1 MNNLCVSEAAV
12 KLLFDYPFWVELY
25 YTMKVVEDSTIPT
38 LQTDG
43 KTMWVNPE
51 FFNGLAFDYRVSAL
65 AHETCHKMLLH
76 PTRGRHHKNPWRN
89 IAMDILVN
97 QMLKDN
103 GFKIHP
109 GWVQPE
115 ERFRGWTYEAIYY
128 ALIEEHQKEPPTPP
142 ATQPPPEEDEEQ
154 EQGKGEAGDGPE
166 GEEEPSED
174 DLEEQAESDAKE
186 KVDGEDETNV
196 EGDQEGDEEGEPQD
210 GAGDEE
216 GEEEAEGDSAGGAGN
231 DADDADVPEKYK
243 GAWDDVKPFEGSDAQ
258 AEAFEE
264 KVIEQVE
271 QALETARGMGRAPKG
286 MEGEVK
292 KLGTPPE
299 EQWYDHLR
307 RYFQE
312 LRVGEYNWYKLNR
325 MMAVIFRIVA
335 PTQFTEQMGPVVI
348 FRDASGSCMSPY
360 LQGEF
365 TDHVNSILTEA
376 HPSTTYVADFE
387 MGVTAIEEVAPGEME
402 FSKRPRGGGGTDF
415 SDLFDYLERE
425 GIVPHVAIVLTDMY
439 GTFPQHEPDY
449 PVIWASITPGVE
461 APFGETIHI
470 KTKGRLA

>member
-1 MNNLCVSEAAV
+1 MKDLCVSEAAV
-12 KLLFDYPFWVELY
+12 KLLFNYPFWVELY

-109 GWVQPE
+109 DWVQPE

-142 ATQPPPEEDEEQ
+142 ATQPPPEEEEEQ
-154 EQGKGEAGDGPE
+154 DG
-166 GEEEPSED
+166 GN
-174 DLEEQAESDAKE
+174 
-186 KVDGEDETNV
+186 G
-196 EGDQEGDEEGEPQD
+196 EGDDAP
-210 GAGDEE
+210 EE
-216 GEEEAEGDSAGGAGN
+216 GEEGEDSKPEPGDGEEGEDGEAETDVDGDEADGEEAESQDGEGEGEGDSDGEGSGTPE
-231 DADDADVPEKYK
+231 DVPEKYQ

-312 LRVGEYNWYKLNR
+312 LRIGEYNWYRLNR
-325 MMAVIFRIVA
+325 TMAVIFRIVA

-449 PVIWASITPGVE
+449 PVIWASITPNMK
-461 APFGETIHI
+461 APFGETIYI
-470 KTKGRLA
+470 KTKGR